1 MKGIALKSI
10 GLLFLLSLSVFR
22 IAAQKFS
29 QIEFQQTEIS
39 AKEKFG
45 SLQLK
50 EKAILGTEIIPGT
63 IRRSGLPEDATTA
76 EYTIQYDRNGNTI
89 TCHALSFDSSTTKT
103 VITISVDENEIF
115 YGCGEQFSHFVLN
128 GNRFPIITEE
138 QGIGRGDKPITKFTK
153 LFGVA
158 GSDVSTYYPVPFA
171 VCKHYSIFL
180 DRSSASFP
188 AVFDFSKK
196 GKIIIEVYAKGA
208 SVCIQTGES
217 MRALIEAHP
226 YYAKSENTTLPK
238 WAYGTILGLQGGK
251 NKVDSILDNC
261 LKLGNPVTAI
271 WIQDWCG
278 RRKTRLGSQLKWEWK
293 ADTTL
298 YPEIDKWIITLNKK
312 GIKVLGYVNPFLS
325 IGTPMYE
332 EAKSKNYLI
341 KDSKG
346 NVYITPTGGF
356 DAALVNV
363 MDDNASHWLQQII
376 KTNMIDIG
384 LNGWMADFGEWCPW
398 FVQDSIYNTIV
409 NDSKLNSIQFP
420 ARNSYTNK
428 WALLN
433 NDVIESCGR
442 DDLLFFMRS
451 GSALSANSAPMFW
464 MGDQSVN
471 WGKEDGLKSTLT
483 ALNSAALSGIAYL
496 HSDIG
501 GYTTVDNAFVKVK
514 RDKDLFFR
522 WAELNV
528 FQPFYRTHEGLKPNS
543 NHQFYSDDS
552 TMRFFAKMGK
562 LHFRL
567 KDYIHQYQER
577 NTIALIHPLLLNF
590 PDDTPCS
597 TITNQFMCGDEL
609 MVAPISDKNTF
620 ERNVYFPPGKWMH
633 LFTKKIYKGG
643 TLTRVEAPYGVI
655 PVFVKTDSKWVDYF
669 EWLME

>member
-1 MKGIALKSI
+1 MRFI
-10 GLLFLLSLSVFR
+10 GLFLLSFFFS
-22 IAAQKFS
+22 ANATAQEFS
-29 QIEFQQTEIS
+29 QVEFQQNRIN

-45 SLQLK
+45 SIQLN
-50 EKAILGTEIIPGT
+50 EKILGGT
-63 IRRSGLPEDATTA
+63 VIQLGEA
-76 EYTIQYDRNGNTI
+76 ERGGMPQDMSSENYTVQFNRNGDKVS
-89 TCHALSFDSSTTKT
+89 CHALSTDTTITKT
-103 VITISVDENEIF
+103 IVTISVDENEIF
-115 YGCGEQFSHFVLN
+115 YGCGEQFSHFILN

-138 QGIGRGDKPITKFTK
+138 QGIGRGDKPLTKFTK

-171 VCKHYSIFL
+171 VCKHFSIFL

-196 GKIIIEVYAKGA
+196 GKIIVEVYAKGA

-217 MRALIEAHP
+217 MRALIEANP

-261 LKLGNPVTAI
+261 LKLGNPVTAV

-298 YPEIDKWIITLNKK
+298 YPEIEKWIIALNKK

-332 EAKSKNYLI
+332 EAKSKNFLI

-363 MDDNASHWLQQII
+363 LDDNASKWLQQII
-376 KTNMIDIG
+376 RTNMIDIG

-398 FVQDSIYNTIV
+398 FVQDSVYNSIV
-409 NDSKLNSIQFP
+409 NDSKINSIKFP

-428 WALLN
+428 WALVN
-433 NDVIESCGR
+433 NDVIESSGR

-483 ALNSAALSGIAYL
+483 ALNSAAMSGIA
-496 HSDIG
+496 
-501 GYTTVDNAFVKVK
+501 
-514 RDKDLFFR
+514 
-522 WAELNV
+522 
-528 FQPFYRTHEGLKPNS
+528 
-543 NHQFYSDDS
+543 
-552 TMRFFAKMGK
+552 
-562 LHFRL
+562 
-567 KDYIHQYQER
+567 
-577 NTIALIHPLLLNF
+577 
-590 PDDTPCS
+590 
-597 TITNQFMCGDEL
+597 
-609 MVAPISDKNTF
+609 
-620 ERNVYFPPGKWMH
+620 
-633 LFTKKIYKGG
+633 LFTFRYWRLHYCRQCFCK
-643 TLTRVEAPYGVI
+643 
-655 PVFVKTDSKWVDYF
+655 S
-669 EWLME
+669 

>member
-1 MKGIALKSI
+1 MRFI
-10 GLLFLLSLSVFR
+10 GLFLLSFFFS
-22 IAAQKFS
+22 ANATAQEFS
-29 QIEFQQTEIS
+29 QVEFQQNRIN

-45 SLQLK
+45 SIQLN
-50 EKAILGTEIIPGT
+50 EKILRGTVIQLGE
-63 IRRSGLPEDATTA
+63 A
-76 EYTIQYDRNGNTI
+76 ERGGMPQDMSSENYTVQFNRNGDKVS
-89 TCHALSFDSSTTKT
+89 CHALSTDTTITKT
-103 VITISVDENEIF
+103 IVTISVDENEIF
-115 YGCGEQFSHFVLN
+115 YGCGEQFSHFILN
-128 GNRFPIITEE
+128 GHRFPIITEE
-138 QGIGRGDKPITKFTK
+138 QGIGRGDKPLTKFTK

-158 GSDVSTYYPVPFA
+158 GSDVSTYYPVPFT
-171 VCKHYSIFL
+171 VCKHFSIFL

-226 YYAKSENTTLPK
+226 YYAKSENTALPK

-261 LKLGNPVTAI
+261 LKLGNPVSAI

-298 YPEIDKWIITLNKK
+298 YPEIEKWIIALNKK

-332 EAKSKNYLI
+332 DAKSKNFLI
-341 KDSKG
+341 RDSEG

-363 MDDNASHWLQQII
+363 LDDNASKWLQQII
-376 KTNMIDIG
+376 RTNMIDIG
-384 LNGWMADFGEWCPW
+384 LNGWMSDFGEWCPW
-398 FVQDSIYNTIV
+398 FVQDSVYNSIV
-409 NDSKLNSIQFP
+409 NDSKINSIKFP

-428 WALLN
+428 WALVN
-433 NDVIESCGR
+433 NDVIESSGR

-483 ALNSAALSGIAYL
+483 ALNTAAMSGIPYL

-514 RDKDLFFR
+514 RDRDLFFR

-562 LHFRL
+562 LHFGL
-567 KDYIHQYQER
+567 KDYMLQYQER
-577 NTIALIHPLLLNF
+577 NNLALIHPLLLNF
-590 PDDTPCS
+590 PDDTTCAI
-597 TITNQFMCGDEL
+597 ITNQFMCGDEL
-609 MVAPISDKNTF
+609 MVAPILDKKTF
-620 ERNVYFPPGKWMH
+620 KRSVYFPVGTWKH
-633 LFTKKIYKGG
+633 LFTKKIYEGPIN
-643 TLTRVEAPYGVI
+643 VEIEAPYGTI
-655 PVFVKTDSKWVDYF
+655 PVFVKTDSKWNDYF
-669 EWLME
+669 DWLLD